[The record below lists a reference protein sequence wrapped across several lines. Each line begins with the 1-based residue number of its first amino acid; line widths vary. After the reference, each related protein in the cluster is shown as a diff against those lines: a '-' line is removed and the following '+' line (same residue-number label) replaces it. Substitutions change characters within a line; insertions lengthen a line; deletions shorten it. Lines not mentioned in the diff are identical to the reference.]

1 MNEEY
6 IYLLKDEIYLY
17 LLAFYNLHTRPTY
30 VQLAEELKMTRQTI
44 STKFKNLLNTNIIL
58 LKKEKG
64 KQILVIKNPLE
75 INVKKIREY
84 FEQNNNYIANYQDFI
99 YYIND
104 YCYNNR
110 KQVNNRQIIKK
121 LKMSKQTYY
130 NHKEAILYG
139 IIYEN
144 ELKYIGQTYT
154 YKHRIHQHI
163 SNRPFLSEENF
174 IILKKDIQGDPHEIE
189 RYLIEVLNPE
199 WNIMNKIDFN

>member
-17 LLAFYNLHTRPTY
+17 LLAFYNLHTKPTY
-30 VQLAEELKMTRQTI
+30 TQLAEELRVTRQTI
-44 STKFKNLLNTNIIL
+44 STKFKNLLDTNIIS

-64 KQILVIKNPLE
+64 KQILIIKNPLE
-75 INVKKIREY
+75 LNVKKVREY
-84 FEQNNNYIANYQDFI
+84 LEQNNNYIANYQDFI

-130 NHKEAILYG
+130 DHKEATLYG

-154 YKHRIHQHI
+154 YKHRIRQHI

-174 IILKKDIQGDPHEIE
+174 IILKKNIQGDPHEIE

-199 WNIMNKIDFN
+199 WNIANRTDLK